1 MCWRTVEDG
10 WGMSSNACVG
20 KGGVGCLGIQG
31 SYLTARKPPSD
42 GRRMGWDRGQL
53 YQEYLP
59 SPSGGWIRLNVGA
72 WCGRE
77 NCLV

>member
-1 MCWRTVEDG
+1 
-10 WGMSSNACVG
+10 MSGRSIRVGFIG
-20 KGGVGCLGIQG
+20 KGELDAWEFKG

-42 GRRMGWDRGQL
+42 GKEMGWDRGQL

>member
-1 MCWRTVEDG
+1 MV
-10 WGMSSNACVG
+10 
-20 KGGVGCLGIQG
+20 
-31 SYLTARKPPSD
+31 RKPPW
-42 GRRMGWDRGQL
+42 GGKRMGWDRGQL